1 MSPRLP
7 QPLALTA
14 MAALLSGLVGC
25 DGSEA
30 SPPHPRDA
38 LNFPLSVTAD
48 PSGRIAW
55 VVSGNFD
62 LRWRG
67 GAVLAIDVVE
77 NRFVPE
83 LAFEVGSFPG
93 PFVVKTDEDGAT
105 MAGYVAS
112 RAEDALYHVS
122 MTTEAG
128 VPAALACE
136 GAAASSSI
144 LRCPRSG
151 AVTAGRTAAGE
162 PLRIGDDPFELAL
175 IESRAPGVP
184 DLLVS
189 AAMRDGLVATY
200 ALDEAGTPTLAG
212 NLQLNRTVFGLAA
225 DPFSSRVFATHK
237 GLNALNVL
245 GVRDRN
251 AGDAE
256 DDTNPW
262 LTPLQTLTINEFISQ
277 TAGRDRARS
286 AALSADGSRL
296 YVSFRGPD
304 SLVVFDARPD
314 DGATQLREI
323 QKIPLSGDPGE
334 LVVLPAGGGRPELV
348 FVSCFDANRVD
359 VVGPAAGHVVAGI
372 RTGQGPSGLAIVDRP
387 DLGIQRLF
395 VALFNAHAVG
405 VVELDPTSPEYL
417 TTLAEIR

>member
-1 MSPRLP
+1 VIPR
-7 QPLALTA
+7 Q
-14 MAALLSGLVGC
+14 LLSMVAATFAVAAC

-30 SPPHPRDA
+30 SPPHPADA

-67 GAVLAIDVVE
+67 GAVLAVDVVE

-93 PFVVKTDEDGAT
+93 PFVVKADETGAA

-112 RAEDALYHVS
+112 RADDALYHVALS
-122 MTTEAG
+122 SEEG
-128 VPAALACE
+128 VPTGIACE
-136 GAAASSSI
+136 GATAASGI

-151 AVTAGRTAAGE
+151 AVTSGRSPAGE
-162 PLRIGDDPFELAL
+162 SLRVGDDPFELAL
-175 IESRAPGVP
+175 IESRAEGVP

-189 AAMRDGLVATY
+189 AAMRDGVVATY
-200 ALDEAGTPTLAG
+200 ALAEDGVPTLAG

-225 DPFSSRVFATHK
+225 DPVSARVFATHK
-237 GLNALNVL
+237 GVNALNVL
-245 GVRDRN
+245 GIRDRN

-262 LTPLQTLTINEFISQ
+262 LSPLQTLTINEFISQ

-286 AALSADGSRL
+286 AILSADGSRL

-304 SLVVFDARPD
+304 SIVVFDARPD
-314 DGATQLREI
+314 DAATQLREI
-323 QKIPLSGDPGE
+323 RKIPLSGDPGE
-334 LVVLPAGGGRPELV
+334 LALLPAADGRPELV

-359 VVGPAAGHVVAGI
+359 VVDPAAGHVVAGI
-372 RTGQGPSGLAIVDRP
+372 RTGQGPSGLAIVNRP

-405 VVELDPTSPEYL
+405 VIELDPSSPDYL